1 MDYTDE
7 HFYMLALSL
16 LKGLTPYQKI
26 KLLEEKGSAEAIFLE
41 PQSYLPPL
49 RGIEGVSFNTCLDR
63 GGLQN
68 AIKNADIECELM
80 AKNNIYSTFAIEN
93 EFPFRLRHCPDYP
106 LVLFHRGKL
115 DANRR
120 FAISIVGSR
129 KADKL
134 AERRVCELLEKLS
147 PYKKDF
153 IIVAGIAPGVDGMV
167 LNHAQKLGFYT
178 VCVLPHGFAHRYD
191 FNVEKRI
198 NMASCVVT
206 ENPFKFGYGDRI
218 YEQRNRIIVGM
229 SDAVVVAQAKNGNG
243 AGLYIGKAIDYNRDT
258 FAFVYPGESPLNE
271 KCNLFVEE
279 DQAIALDSADD
290 FLEMMVWPWG

>member
-16 LKGLTPYQKI
+16 LEGLTQYQKI
-26 KLLEEKGSAEAIFLE
+26 KLLEEKGSAEAIFLDSE
-41 PQSYLPPL
+41 KTVEHSRVLSQK
-49 RGIEGVSFNTCLDR
+49 
-63 GGLQN
+63 LQI

-80 AKNNIYSTFAIEN
+80 AKNNIDTTFANKI

-120 FAISIVGSR
+120 FAVSIVGTR

-134 AERRVCELLEKLS
+134 AERRVRELLENLS

-167 LNHAQKLGFYT
+167 LNLAQKFGFYT
-178 VCVLPHGFAHRYD
+178 VCVLPHGFGHRYD

-258 FAFVYPGESPLNE
+258 FAFVYPNETPLNE

-290 FLEMMVWPWG
+290 FLDKMVWPWGN

>member
-16 LKGLTPYQKI
+16 LEGLTPYHKI
-26 KLLEEKGSAEAIFLE
+26 KLLEEKGSAEAIFQSPSIHLKE
-41 PQSYLPPL
+41 GKYCISYLDK
-49 RGIEGVSFNTCLDR
+49 RS
-63 GGLQN
+63 LQN
-68 AIKNADIECELM
+68 AIKNADIECESM
-80 AKNNIYSTFAIEN
+80 AKNDINSVFANEN
-93 EFPFRLRHCPDYP
+93 EFPFRLRYCPDYP
-106 LVLFHRGKL
+106 LALFHRGEL

-120 FAISIVGSR
+120 FAVSIVGTR
-129 KADKL
+129 KADIL
-134 AERRVCELLEKLS
+134 AERRVVELLESLS
-147 PYKKDF
+147 QYKKDF

-178 VCVLPHGFAHRYD
+178 ACVLPHGFAHRYD

-206 ENPFKFGYGDRI
+206 ENPFKSGYGDRI

-229 SDAVVVAQAKNGNG
+229 SDAVVVTQAKNGNG

-279 DQAIALDSADD
+279 AQAIALNSADD
-290 FLEMMVWPWG
+290 FLEKMIWPWGH